1 MYATVHLVINNQ
13 MFGIWLIFFLPL
25 PFVKSVLVKELLR
38 ERLSGKVYATIP
50 KGIVGGFKFAVP

>member
-50 KGIVGGFKFAVP
+50 KGIVGGF